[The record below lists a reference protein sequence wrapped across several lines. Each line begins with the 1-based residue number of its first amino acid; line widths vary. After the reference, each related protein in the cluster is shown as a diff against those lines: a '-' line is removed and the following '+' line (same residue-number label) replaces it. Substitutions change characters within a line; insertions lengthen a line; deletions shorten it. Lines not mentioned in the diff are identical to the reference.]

1 MNFKKFNSI
10 GDSEPRAWSQSIGT
24 KFGKEEDDEDEL
36 PVPYCD
42 EFDEDSESEEEEEEE
57 EEETVT
63 ETETETDTEST
74 GSKKS
79 KNPIKRARCPVQN
92 TVFVILKEELDFMVE

>member
-1 MNFKKFNSI
+1 MNFNKI
-10 GDSEPRAWSQSIGT
+10 GNSEPRAWSQTMGT
-24 KFGKEEDDEDEL
+24 KFRKDEEDEDEI

-42 EFDEDSESEEEEEEE
+42 EFDDESEESEEEEEEE

-79 KNPIKRARCPVQN
+79 KNPLKRIRCPVQN
-92 TVFVILKEELDFMVE
+92 TVFIVLQEELDFMVE